1 MIILIQYCHIKN
13 LIIYKLI
20 KCIIIY
26 NMCMFVCQNKKEE
39 VKESKFQKEDIK
51 DYINDII

>member
-13 LIIYKLI
+13 LIIYILI

>member
-1 MIILIQYCHIKN
+1 MYV
-13 LIIYKLI
+13 
-20 KCIIIY
+20 
-26 NMCMFVCQNKKEE
+26 CMSEQKKE

>member
-13 LIIYKLI
+13 LLIYKLI
-20 KCIIIY
+20 KCIIIH
-26 NMCMFVCQNKKEE
+26 NICMFVCQNKKEE
-39 VKESKFQKEDIK
+39 VKESKFQEEDIK